1 MDKSSQIDNLDRKI
15 LSVLVDNAKTP
26 FLEVAKMC
34 NVSGSAIH
42 QRVNK
47 LMQMGVITGSHFS
60 INPKKLGFQ
69 TLAYVGVYLENTRI
83 FEDVLNGMNDIPE
96 IVQCHYTTGQ
106 YSMFIKVYAK
116 DNGHLKTVLS
126 DKLHSIKGVSRTET
140 FMSLEVLIDREIPI
154 EL

>member
-1 MDKSSQIDNLDRKI
+1 MKKKQIMDKNTLIDSLDRKI

-60 INPKKLGFQ
+60 IDPKKLGFQ
-69 TLAYVGVYLENTRI
+69 TLAYVGVYLENARV
-83 FEDVLNGMNDIPE
+83 FNDVLDQINLILNNEPE
-96 IVQCHYTTGQ
+96 WPLTYKPNYHY
-106 YSMFIKVYAK
+106 M
-116 DNGHLKTVLS
+116 
-126 DKLHSIKGVSRTET
+126 DKMR
-140 FMSLEVLIDREIPI
+140 
-154 EL
+154 

>member
-1 MDKSSQIDNLDRKI
+1 MDKNYQIDNLDRKI
-15 LSVLVDNAKTP
+15 LSVLVENAKTP

-60 INPKKLGFQ
+60 IDPKKLGFQ
-69 TLAYVGVYLENTRI
+69 TLAYVGVYLENARM
-83 FEDVLNGMNDIPE
+83 FNEVLKQLNEIPE
-96 IVQCHYTTGQ
+96 IIQCHYTTGQ

-126 DKLHSIKGVSRTET
+126 DKLLSIEGVSRTET

>member
-1 MDKSSQIDNLDRKI
+1 MDKSYQIDNLDRKI
-15 LSVLVDNAKTP
+15 LSVLVENAKTP

-60 INPKKLGFQ
+60 IDPKKLGFQ
-69 TLAYVGVYLENTRI
+69 TLAYVGVYLENARM
-83 FEDVLNGMNDIPE
+83 FNEVLEEVGQIPE
-96 IVQCHYTTGQ
+96 IIQCHYTTGQ

-116 DNGHLKTVLS
+116 DNRHLKAVLS
-126 DKLHSIKGVSRTET
+126 DKLLSIKGISRTET

>member
-83 FEDVLNGMNDIPE
+83 FEDVLKGMNDIPE

>member
-1 MDKSSQIDNLDRKI
+1 MDKSYQIDNLDRKI

-60 INPKKLGFQ
+60 IDPKKLGFQ
-69 TLAYVGVYLENTRI
+69 TLAYVGVYLENARM
-83 FEDVLNGMNDIPE
+83 FNEVLAEISEIPE
-96 IVQCHYTTGQ
+96 IIQCHYTTGQ
-106 YSMFIKVYAK
+106 YSMFVKVYAK
-116 DNGHLKTVLS
+116 DNRHLKTVLS
-126 DKLHSIKGVSRTET
+126 DKLLSIEGVSRTET

>member
-1 MDKSSQIDNLDRKI
+1 MDKTFQIDSLDKKI
-15 LSVLVDNAKTP
+15 LSVLVNNAKTP

-60 INPKKLGFQ
+60 IDPIKLGFQ
-69 TLAYVGVYLENTRI
+69 TLAYVGVYLENARV
-83 FEDVLNGMNDIPE
+83 FNDVLERMNLIPE
-96 IVQCHYTTGQ
+96 IIQCHYTTGQ

-116 DNGHLKTVLS
+116 DNGHLKAVLS
-126 DKLHSIKGVSRTET
+126 DKLLTIPGISRTET
-140 FMSLEVLIDREIPI
+140 FMSLEVLINREIPI

>member
-1 MDKSSQIDNLDRKI
+1 MEKNFQIDDLDRKI

-60 INPKKLGFQ
+60 INPKKLGFH
-69 TLAYVGVYLENTRI
+69 TLAYIGVYLENARA
-83 FEDVLNGMNDIPE
+83 FNEVLEEMNKIPE

-116 DNGHLKTVLS
+116 DNTHLKAVLS
-126 DKLHSIKGVSRTET
+126 DKLLSIPGISRTET
-140 FMSLEVLIDREIPI
+140 FMSLEVLINKEIPI

>member
-1 MDKSSQIDNLDRKI
+1 MEKDYQIDSLDRKI
-15 LSVLVDNAKTP
+15 LSVLVENAKTP

-60 INPKKLGFQ
+60 IDRKKLGFQ
-69 TLAYVGVYLENTRI
+69 TLAYVGVYLENARM
-83 FEDVLNGMNDIPE
+83 FNEVLAE
-96 IVQCHYTTGQ
+96 ISEIQEIIQCHYTTGQ

-116 DNGHLKTVLS
+116 DNRHLKTVLS
-126 DKLHSIKGVSRTET
+126 DKLLSING
-140 FMSLEVLIDREIPI
+140 I
-154 EL
+154 

>member
-1 MDKSSQIDNLDRKI
+1 MEKDYQIDSLDRKI
-15 LSVLVDNAKTP
+15 LSVLVENAKTP

-60 INPKKLGFQ
+60 IDPKKLGFQ
-69 TLAYVGVYLENTRI
+69 TLAYVGVYLENARM
-83 FEDVLNGMNDIPE
+83 FNEVLAE
-96 IVQCHYTTGQ
+96 ISEIQEIIQCHYTTGQ

-116 DNGHLKTVLS
+116 DNRHLKTVLS
-126 DKLHSIKGVSRTET
+126 DKLLSINGISRTET

>member
-1 MDKSSQIDNLDRKI
+1 MDKSYQIDDLDRKI

-60 INPKKLGFQ
+60 IDPKKLGFQ
-69 TLAYVGVYLENTRI
+69 TLAYVGVYLENARM
-83 FEDVLNGMNDIPE
+83 FNEVLAEINEIPE
-96 IVQCHYTTGQ
+96 IIQCHYTTGQ
-106 YSMFIKVYAK
+106 YSMFVKVYAK
-116 DNGHLKTVLS
+116 DNRHLKTVLS
-126 DKLHSIKGVSRTET
+126 DKLLSIEGISRTET

>member
-1 MDKSSQIDNLDRKI
+1 MDKSYQIDSLDRKI

-60 INPKKLGFQ
+60 IDPKKLGFQ
-69 TLAYVGVYLENTRI
+69 TLAYVGVYLENARM
-83 FEDVLNGMNDIPE
+83 FNEVLAEVNEIPE
-96 IVQCHYTTGQ
+96 IIQCHYTTGQ

-116 DNGHLKTVLS
+116 DNRHLKAVLS
-126 DKLHSIKGVSRTET
+126 DKLLSIEGISRTET